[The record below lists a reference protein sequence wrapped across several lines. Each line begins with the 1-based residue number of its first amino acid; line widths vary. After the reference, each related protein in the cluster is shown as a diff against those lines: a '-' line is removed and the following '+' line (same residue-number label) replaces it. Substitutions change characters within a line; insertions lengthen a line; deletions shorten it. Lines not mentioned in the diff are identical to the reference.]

1 MIRTRSIIFAYMGSG
16 ISIDSCIDGF
26 NASRNDNN
34 CETTAT
40 KPNTTLTEDLK
51 IELKNLAEKVFTSD
65 HITLGEVSQRL
76 DQLKRDMAN
85 STIVKDESA
94 KEIKEEFLK
103 YLTIQVMQRM
113 TKRAVEDV
121 FNELLSKG
129 VGNDLHGS
137 VLEVEDLQQKK

>member
-1 MIRTRSIIFAYMGSG
+1 MGSG
-16 ISIDSCIDGF
+16 VSIDSCIDGF

-34 CETTAT
+34 CETTAI
-40 KPNTTLTEDLK
+40 KPKITLTEDLK

-65 HITLGEVSQRL
+65 HITLDEVSRKL
-76 DQLKRDMAN
+76 DQLKKDISN
-85 STIVKDESA
+85 PTIVKDESA

-121 FNELLSKG
+121 FNELISKG
-129 VGNDLHGS
+129 VGDDLHGS

>member
-1 MIRTRSIIFAYMGSG
+1 MGSG
-16 ISIDSCIDGF
+16 VSIDSCIDGF

-40 KPNTTLTEDLK
+40 KPKITLTEDLK

-65 HITLGEVSQRL
+65 HITLDEVSRKL
-76 DQLKRDMAN
+76 DQLKKDISN
-85 STIVKDESA
+85 PTIVKDESA

-121 FNELLSKG
+121 LTS
-129 VGNDLHGS
+129 
-137 VLEVEDLQQKK
+137 

>member
-1 MIRTRSIIFAYMGSG
+1 MGSG
-16 ISIDSCIDGF
+16 VSIDSCIDGF

-40 KPNTTLTEDLK
+40 KPKITLTEDLK

-65 HITLGEVSQRL
+65 HITLDEVSRKL
-76 DQLKRDMAN
+76 DQLKKDISN
-85 STIVKDESA
+85 PTIVKDESA

-137 VLEVEDLQQKK
+137 VLEVEDLHQKK